1 MHRILSPKLKARY
14 GGRMQAG
21 HTVGQCDALIPLF
34 HASLPYRARC
44 DRQVMA
50 DTGYTDGTSFF
61 CPQCVARIRQ
71 TPP

>member
-1 MHRILSPKLKARY
+1 
-14 GGRMQAG
+14 
-21 HTVGQCDALIPLF
+21 VGQCDALIPLF

-71 TPP
+71 TPV